1 MTEEQQQPSA
11 AVVAAWTGLIRA
23 QRVALQRVEQ
33 RLKQAGLPPLG
44 WYDVLWELERAGACG
59 LRPFALERTLLLA
72 QPNLSRLLDRLEQAG
87 LVERRRC
94 DSDGRGQFVAITAA
108 GRQMRRR
115 AWQVYRVAIG
125 EAVGTH
131 LAEAEAATLAR
142 LLEPL
147 GRGAV
152 EPA

>member
-1 MTEEQQQPSA
+1 MTEGQQQPSA

-23 QRVALQRVEQ
+23 QRVALQSVEQ

-44 WYDVLWELERAGACG
+44 WYDVLWELERAGECG
-59 LRPFALERTLLLA
+59 LRPFALEKALLLA

-94 DSDGRGQFVAITAA
+94 DSDGRGQFAAITAA
-108 GRQMRRR
+108 GQELRRR
-115 AWQVYRVAIG
+115 AWQVYRAAIA

-131 LAEAEAATLAR
+131 LSEAEAGTLAR

-147 GRGAV
+147 GHGAA
-152 EPA
+152 EPD